1 MKHRI
6 AILLGLLLTAGCA
19 GTPVTPLL
27 PPPYRVEFPA
37 PYERVWRSLIQALA
51 QENAPLRAVA
61 KDSGV
66 IASDTIQTPIGV
78 YADCGRIS
86 DDSVEG
92 EALVAFTIFVHAV
105 GGETTQLQVN
115 SKMRTSAYR
124 KGSSGWLRTQ
134 PVLQCASTG
143 RWEANLFDSVRR
155 LIREP

>member
-1 MKHRI
+1 MKRRI
-6 AILLGLLLTAGCA
+6 AIALSLLLPAGCA
-19 GTPVTPLL
+19 GIPVTPIL
-27 PPPYRVEFPA
+27 PPPYRAEFPA
-37 PYERVWRSLIQALA
+37 SYDRVWRSLIQALA

-86 DDSVEG
+86 DDRVEG
-92 EALVAFTIFVHAV
+92 EALVAFTIFVHVA
-105 GGETTQLQVN
+105 GGETTQVQVN

-124 KGSSGWLRTQ
+124 KEGSWSLKTQ